1 MKLIKS
7 NNEVSSLKIPAVNPY
22 GQCKFGYD
30 NIKYLK
36 NDEINCGNLLILN
49 DTTCSNY
56 TNQYFDINTDSV
68 IITNYNPQNAQ
79 INVANINYNI
89 NKINKNIYYT
99 QGSSTLNI
107 KSLNALFRISN
118 TDCICTNVISRID
131 IKFYMS
137 NDTINQVEQHIYV
150 DDITDTCGTKKYIN
164 TAYRIEYV
172 GQNKVMIINNNI
184 FYRVRV

>member
-1 MKLIKS
+1 MKLIKTS
-7 NNEVSSLKIPAVNPY
+7 NEVNSFKIPIVNPY

-36 NDEINCGNLLILN
+36 NNEINCGNLLIL
-49 DTTCSNY
+49 DETTCGNY
-56 TNQYFDINTDSV
+56 TDRYFDINADSV

-99 QGSSTLNI
+99 KGSSTLNI
-107 KSLNALFRISN
+107 KSLNTLFRISI
-118 TDCICTNVISRID
+118 TDCICTNIISRID

-137 NDTINQVEQHIYV
+137 NDTINQVEQNIYV

-164 TAYRIEYV
+164 TVYKIEYI
-172 GQNKVMIINNNI
+172 GQNKVIINNNI
-184 FYRVRV
+184 LYRVKV